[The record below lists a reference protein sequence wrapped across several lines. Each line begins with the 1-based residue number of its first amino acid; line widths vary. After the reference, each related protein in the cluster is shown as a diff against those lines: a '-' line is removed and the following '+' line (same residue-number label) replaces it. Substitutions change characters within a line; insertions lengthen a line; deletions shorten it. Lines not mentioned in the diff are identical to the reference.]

1 MINNRWNAEIEADY
15 KCTSISNKKIIC
27 LIYFLE
33 ILCYCSLH
41 KKMRKSHGEKNR
53 GYHPAFFACICFGSR
68 YISKNQIGIY
78 PKDWFCKCQHVW

>member
-53 GYHPAFFACICFGSR
+53 VIILLFSLAPVLA
-68 YISKNQIGIY
+68 
-78 PKDWFCKCQHVW
+78 PDT